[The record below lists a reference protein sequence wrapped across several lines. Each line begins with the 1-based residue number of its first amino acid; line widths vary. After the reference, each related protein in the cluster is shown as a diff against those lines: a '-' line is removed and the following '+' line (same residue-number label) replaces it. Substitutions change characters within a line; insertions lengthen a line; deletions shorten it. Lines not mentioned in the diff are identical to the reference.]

1 MPSFKPKST
10 KKIKICKK
18 YTTTLDGKHKEFI
31 SEFSKNECDII
42 PKLKLEKYQLKTQL
56 TENTK
61 LPIEQIMDIK
71 DRIVEINETI
81 KELNRNK
88 KKYLLDNSKYVFE
101 YFENKKNITNVDVA
115 TSANINT
122 GSNTNTTNT
131 NTNTNNTNNTT
142 KNQLL
147 INFFKIQNTSIDNSL
162 NNNNNNNNNSNNNE
176 QSQSTENV
184 NKNIVQKYLCNID
197 ESFLDMNSFVRVTD
211 ICQNCYKGELIP
223 LDDEGVLI
231 CNLCAVNIPY
241 LIENEKPSYK
251 EPPKEVCFYAYKKIN
266 HFKEILAQFQ
276 GKETTQIPNDVIDQI
291 HLQIKKE
298 RISLDHLTH
307 HKTKEIL
314 KKLGFNKYYEHIAFI
329 KNKLGIKPPIFS
341 PELEETLCNLFMETQ
356 APYAK
361 TCPDYRVNFLNYYY
375 VLFKFCEL
383 LGEEQYLDSIPLLKD
398 REKLIE
404 QDETWKKMCIEL
416 NWEFIATV

>member
-1 MPSFKPKST
+1 MLSFKPKAN

-18 YTTTLDGKHKEFI
+18 YSTTLDGKHKEFI
-31 SEFSKNECDII
+31 NEFTNDEFYTI
-42 PKLKLEKYQLKTQL
+42 PKLKEERYYLKKQLEL
-56 TENTK
+56 TT
-61 LPIEQIMDIK
+61 LTIEQIMEIK
-71 DRIVEINETI
+71 DRIKEINENI
-81 KELNRNK
+81 KELKNK
-88 KKYLLDNSKYVFE
+88 KNSYFLDNSNLIFE
-101 YFENKKNITNVDVA
+101 YFENKKNINVDDSNKII
-115 TSANINT
+115 TS
-122 GSNTNTTNT
+122 
-131 NTNTNNTNNTT
+131 

-147 INFFKIQNTSIDNSL
+147 FNIFKVRQNESENS
-162 NNNNNNNNNSNNNE
+162 SNI
-176 QSQSTENV
+176 TESK
-184 NKNIVQKYLCNID
+184 NKNIVQKYLTNID
-197 ESFLDMNSFVRVTD
+197 ESFLDMNSFIKETD
-211 ICQNCYKGELIP
+211 ICSNCHKGEMIP

-231 CNLCAVNIPY
+231 CNNCAVNVPY

-276 GKETTQIPNDVIDQI
+276 GKETTQIPDDVIEQI
-291 HLQIKKE
+291 QQQIKKE
-298 RISLDHLTH
+298 RIGIELLTH

-329 KNKLGIKPPIFS
+329 KNKLGIKPPVFS
-341 PELEETLCNLFMETQ
+341 PELEDTLCNLFMEIQ

-383 LGEEQYLDSIPLLKD
+383 LEESQFLDDIPLLKD

-404 QDETWKKMCIEL
+404 QDETWKKMCVEL
-416 NWEFIATV
+416 NWEFIPTV

>member
-1 MPSFKPKST
+1 MPSFKPKAA

-18 YTTTLDGKHKEFI
+18 YTTTLDGKHKEFVN
-31 SEFSKNECDII
+31 EFTKDEFDII
-42 PKLKLEKYQLKTQL
+42 PRLKEERYSLHKQLELETEL
-56 TENTK
+56 TIDE
-61 LPIEQIMDIK
+61 IMEIK
-71 DRIVEINETI
+71 DRIKEINETI
-81 KELNRNK
+81 KELKCK
-88 KKYLLDNSKYVFE
+88 KTNYFLDNSKYIFE
-101 YFENKKNITNVDVA
+101 YFENKKNINNVEEPNKVV
-115 TSANINT
+115 TS
-122 GSNTNTTNT
+122 
-131 NTNTNNTNNTT
+131 

-147 INFFKIQNTSIDNSL
+147 FNIFKIKQQDTDKEKNIS
-162 NNNNNNNNNSNNNE
+162 E
-176 QSQSTENV
+176 
-184 NKNIVQKYLCNID
+184 NKNKNLVQKYLSNID
-197 ESFLDMNSFVRVTD
+197 ESFLDINSFVRETD
-211 ICQNCYKGELIP
+211 ICQNCYKGEMIP

-231 CNLCAVNIPY
+231 CNICAINIPY

-276 GKETTQIPNDVIDQI
+276 GKETTQIPDEVIEQI
-291 HLQIKKE
+291 QQQIKKE
-298 RISLDHLTH
+298 RIGLEQLTH

-329 KNKLGIKPPIFS
+329 KNKLGIKPPVFT
-341 PELEETLCNLFMETQ
+341 PELEDTLCNLFMEIQ

-383 LGEEQYLDSIPLLKD
+383 LEETQYLHDIPLLKD

-404 QDETWKKMCIEL
+404 QDETWKKMCVEL
-416 NWEFIATV
+416 DWEFIPTV

>member
-1 MPSFKPKST
+1 MPSFKPKSN
-10 KKIKICKK
+10 KKIRVCKK

-31 SEFSKNECDII
+31 NEFDKNEYDTI
-42 PKLKLEKYQLKTQL
+42 PKLKQEKNDLKKDIEALDKT
-56 TENTK
+56 N
-61 LPIEQIMDIK
+61 IEQIMDMK
-71 DRIVEINETI
+71 DRIKEIDETI
-81 KELNRNK
+81 KEFKDK
-88 KKYLLDNSKYVFE
+88 KNNYFLDNSKFIFE
-101 YFENKKNITNVDVA
+101 YFENKKNINNIDTAFNSSTNKPA
-115 TSANINT
+115 TS
-122 GSNTNTTNT
+122 
-131 NTNTNNTNNTT
+131 
-142 KNQLL
+142 KNQILF
-147 INFFKIQNTSIDNSL
+147 NFFKIQNTNQVE
-162 NNNNNNNNNSNNNE
+162 NV
-176 QSQSTENV
+176 TENR
-184 NKNIVQKYLCNID
+184 NKNIVQKYLSNID
-197 ESFLDMNSFVRVTD
+197 ETFIDMNLFVRSTD
-211 ICQNCYKGELIP
+211 VCQHCFKGELIP

-231 CNLCAVNIPY
+231 CNVCAVNIPY

-276 GKETTQIPNDVIDQI
+276 GKETTQIPDDVIDQI

-298 RISLDHLTH
+298 RISLEQLTH
-307 HKTKEIL
+307 YKTKEIL

-329 KNKLGIKPPIFS
+329 KNKLGLKPPVFS
-341 PELEETLCNLFMETQ
+341 PELEETLCNLFMEIQ
-356 APYAK
+356 SPYAK

-416 NWEFIATV
+416 DWEFIPTV

>member
-1 MPSFKPKST
+1 MPSFKPKAN

-18 YTTTLDGKHKEFI
+18 YSTTLDGKHKEFVNDFVKD
-31 SEFSKNECDII
+31 EFDTI
-42 PKLKLEKYQLKTQL
+42 PKLKEERRNLKTQL
-56 TENTK
+56 ENEK
-61 LPIEQIMDIK
+61 SIPIEQVMEIK
-71 DRIVEINETI
+71 DRLSEIRTTI
-81 KELNRNK
+81 QEL
-88 KKYLLDNSKYVFE
+88 KKYKNNYFLDNSKFIFE
-101 YFENKKNITNVDVA
+101 YFENKKNINNVED
-115 TSANINT
+115 TSKIVT
-122 GSNTNTTNT
+122 S
-131 NTNTNNTNNTT
+131 

-147 INFFKIQNTSIDNSL
+147 FNIFKIKHDEDKGKDIV
-162 NNNNNNNNNSNNNE
+162 
-176 QSQSTENV
+176 ENK

-197 ESFLDMNSFVRVTD
+197 ESFLDMTSFVKETD
-211 ICQNCYKGELIP
+211 ICQACYKGEMIP

-276 GKETTQIPNDVIDQI
+276 GKETTQIPEDVIDQI
-291 HLQIKKE
+291 HHQIKKE
-298 RISLDHLTH
+298 RIGLQELSHY
-307 HKTKEIL
+307 KTKEIL

-329 KNKLGIKPPIFS
+329 KNKLGIKPPVFS
-341 PELEETLCNLFMETQ
+341 PELEDTLCNLFMEIQ
-356 APYAK
+356 SPYAK
-361 TCPDYRVNFLNYYY
+361 TSPDYRVNFLNYYY

-383 LGEEQYLDSIPLLKD
+383 LEETQFLHDIPLLKD